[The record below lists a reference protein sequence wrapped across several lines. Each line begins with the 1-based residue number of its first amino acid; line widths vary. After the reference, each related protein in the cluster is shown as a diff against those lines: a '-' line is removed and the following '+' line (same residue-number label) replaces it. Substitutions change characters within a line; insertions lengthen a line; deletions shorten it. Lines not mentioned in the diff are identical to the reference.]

1 MGLNTQL
8 RQRIND
14 RKLALTAIIPAYNE
28 RGRIGDILS
37 VLLQA
42 KFVDE
47 IIVVDD
53 GSTDGMDAEVLQI
66 ASGDARLKLI
76 RHRQNRGKGQ
86 AVLSGLQATNS
97 PVLLLLDADLI
108 GLTVQHMEALARP
121 VLSGEADMTIGLFK
135 HGYFWTDLSH
145 RLTPWLSGQRCL
157 RLRLLR
163 DLPREAA
170 QGYGFETCLTILA
183 RQKKWRVGHVP
194 WIGVSH
200 PLGHLPRNGLS
211 GIRRKTKMYHDIL
224 WTWLVIELG
233 GSWPGKQQYKIH
245 RNR

>member
-1 MGLNTQL
+1 MALN
-8 RQRIND
+8 RQHREGQND
-14 RKLALTAIIPAYNE
+14 RRPAITVIIPAYNE
-28 RGRIGDILS
+28 RDRIGNILS

-42 KFVDE
+42 QFLEE

-53 GSTDGMDAEVLQI
+53 GSTDGMDAEVLRT
-66 ASGDARLKLI
+66 APGDARLKLI
-76 RHRQNRGKGQ
+76 RHRLNRGKGQ
-86 AVLSGLQATNS
+86 AIISGLRITTS
-97 PVLLLLDADLI
+97 PVVLFLDADLI
-108 GLTVQHMEALARP
+108 DLTVQHVEALAQP
-121 VLSGEADMTIGLFK
+121 ILSGEADMTIGLFK

-163 DLPREAA
+163 DLPHEAA

-183 RQKKWRVGHVP
+183 RQQKWRVKHVP

-200 PLGHLPRNGLS
+200 PLGHLPRNSLS
-211 GIRRKTKMYHDIL
+211 GTRRKTKMYRDIL
-224 WTWLVIELG
+224 WTWLVIEFG
-233 GSWPGKQQYKIH
+233 GSWLGGRQYKTH